1 VPPTVGRYLRGLR
14 AVAIRVQL
22 GKWLSLIPGWA
33 GFAAPKPEL
42 GVEQKGARRSPLF
55 YLLQVLPRRLKR
67 NCPSLIPAI
76 QLDSRSG

>member
-1 VPPTVGRYLRGLR
+1 VPPSGGRYLAWVGG
-14 AVAIRVQL
+14 VAIRVQL

-55 YLLQVLPRRLKR
+55 YLLQVLPRR
-67 NCPSLIPAI
+67 
-76 QLDSRSG
+76 